1 MIPSA
6 DLDHCL
12 YITVYWR
19 FLLSM
24 AHSMLW
30 NNHNHIRI
38 CFHNQGTLYK
48 DHLASS
54 LIQGTFFIRVSNSS
68 FPGLLLFYSLYNHEE
83 SRAFWVR
90 LFLRR
95 RFLAYNI
102 HLILEAN
109 LELLPSSFLF
119 LFGPCLP
126 KMQKGVALN
135 LSSVWCPHLPPW
147 IIAG

>member
-1 MIPSA
+1 MIPNA
-6 DLDHCL
+6 DLAHCL

-19 FLLSM
+19 FLLSK

-30 NNHNHIRI
+30 NNHNHNVSAFITKGLCI
-38 CFHNQGTLYK
+38 KVTLLPSWAK
-48 DHLASS
+48 ALS
-54 LIQGTFFIRVSNSS
+54 LFRVSNSS
-68 FPGLLLFYSLYNHEE
+68 FPGLLLLLFYSLYNYEE
-83 SRAFWVR
+83 SRAFCVR

-95 RFLAYNI
+95 RFLAYSI

-126 KMQKGVALN
+126 YCRK
-135 LSSVWCPHLPPW
+135 
-147 IIAG
+147 